1 LGKDE
6 KNFKSLDLWFLV
18 FFQSKIKNRKSKIL
32 PMTFFDFLV
41 LALTASSVVSGA
53 LRGIVRALLTGAAL
67 IIGLLIAAQGYGAAG
82 AILLGLNLVESEGAA
97 NAGGFLLIM
106 IIALVGG
113 FLAGRLV
120 SGGLKHVRLEWFD
133 RVLGGAFGLLR
144 GWAVCSILYLALTA
158 FPVHLSTVTEAR
170 TAPILAQGAKL
181 FGVFTSQ
188 EMRTRFYESYSD
200 LINSK

>member
-1 LGKDE
+1 
-6 KNFKSLDLWFLV
+6 
-18 FFQSKIKNRKSKIL
+18 
-32 PMTFFDFLV
+32 MTFFDFLV
-41 LALTASSVVSGA
+41 LALVVSSVVSGA

-67 IIGLLIAAQGYGAAG
+67 IIGLLIAAQAYEAVGL
-82 AILLGLNLVESEGAA
+82 ILLGLNLVESKGTA
-97 NAGGFLLIM
+97 NAFGFILIM
-106 IIALVGG
+106 TIALVGG

-120 SGGLKHVRLEWFD
+120 KGGLRHVRLEWSD

-144 GWAVCSILYLALTA
+144 GWAICSILYLALTA
-158 FPVHLSTVTEAR
+158 FPVRLSSVEEAR

-188 EMRTRFYESYSD
+188 EVRTQFYESYSD